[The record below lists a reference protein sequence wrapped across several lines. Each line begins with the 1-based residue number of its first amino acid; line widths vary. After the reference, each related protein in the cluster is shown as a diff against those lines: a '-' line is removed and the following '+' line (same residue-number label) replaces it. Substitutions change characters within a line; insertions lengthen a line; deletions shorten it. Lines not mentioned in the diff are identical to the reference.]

1 MHSYVYRDGS
11 VSVFDK
17 RKNMSISL
25 LSSLT
30 DNRIK
35 AALALSTAFW
45 DAQLLQDEKAKSCLN
60 GDAPP
65 MIMEKKDRWQTK

>member
-11 VSVFDK
+11 VSVFYK

-45 DAQLLQDEKAKSCLN
+45 DAHLLQDEKAKSCLN
-60 GDAPP
+60 RGAPP

>member
-1 MHSYVYRDGS
+1 
-11 VSVFDK
+11 
-17 RKNMSISL
+17 MSISL

-45 DAQLLQDEKAKSCLN
+45 DA
-60 GDAPP
+60 PP